1 MNRVEWTEYKIM
13 VLKFMIIIKVTDYLK
28 ITVIILKIFLSA
40 ISSIRKSRLQMF
52 FKIGV
57 LNLKFLQISQEN
69 TSVGVSF

>member
-1 MNRVEWTEYKIM
+1 
-13 VLKFMIIIKVTDYLK
+13 MIIIKVTDYLK